1 MKSNKINFSIFILSA
16 LFCLNEASGQWAFNG
31 THIFNTNGGFVGIG
45 TNTPAKLLD
54 ALRNSTE
61 PTIRIFNTGG
71 TGGAT
76 FQMMDL
82 ASGADWKFKA
92 TTTGGFKIRDNANAM
107 DVITI
112 EPSSASN
119 SLYIGAGGYISLGGN
134 VPQTGI
140 RLLVNETSD
149 DGVAVYAKATSTE
162 GSTYGIYGYVN
173 STSANA
179 AGGRFLAD
187 NGLGTGAGVYARTDG
202 LESSY
207 GVAGHAYNSG
217 VGIGAWS
224 YSGNLIR
231 AYDGDYPG
239 GTVRFYVTQ
248 SGSVYADGGYN
259 TFKKALIPG
268 GKLEYRC
275 FSAIESAENWIEDI
289 GSGELVNGKAIVP
302 IDPVFAIFVELEND
316 YKVFLTPVSDDI
328 VNLVVTFKNAESF
341 GVKGVKADG
350 RPATCTFDYRIVTK
364 DNDRKTG
371 RMEIVD
377 IPETVI
383 VPRTE

>member
-231 AYDGDYPG
+231 A
-239 GTVRFYVTQ
+239 
-248 SGSVYADGGYN
+248 
-259 TFKKALIPG
+259 
-268 GKLEYRC
+268 
-275 FSAIESAENWIEDI
+275 
-289 GSGELVNGKAIVP
+289 
-302 IDPVFAIFVELEND
+302 
-316 YKVFLTPVSDDI
+316 
-328 VNLVVTFKNAESF
+328 
-341 GVKGVKADG
+341 
-350 RPATCTFDYRIVTK
+350 
-364 DNDRKTG
+364 
-371 RMEIVD
+371 
-377 IPETVI
+377 
-383 VPRTE
+383 